1 VSWKT
6 LINPSALIKPLLKR
20 KDDRFLVVEM
30 FEHGVRVASIA
41 ADFFNKKLRVLKIRT
56 GPDMKKLLKKF
67 GPFGWLR
74 ASRLGKY
81 KIIVGLDSHLASTIY
96 SSVLLPRDKH
106 KELIDEPELDNLI
119 SQAIWKFFDRSRNKV
134 AGKMGVADMDIM
146 LTDVRIRGIKLDG
159 HKVVNPL
166 GFSAKTVE
174 VQFSQTFLSR
184 GLIDSLKEML
194 PINQVVL
201 ISENGTAWSS
211 VIAKADLSRNKFLLA
226 NIFPSK
232 TQLFFSDGSQ
242 NSYFDHF
249 HWGENNLKQSLASD
263 LSLGMDVVGLVI
275 DRYLSAKTSSAF
287 QHRFEGM
294 VMREL
299 ATLARGLDGA
309 SRKADTR
316 VIYVNPFFR
325 LPNIFANNFRN
336 QFGRSVSLEPLT
348 LDLIS
353 QKFGFEITFKNNS
366 DANHAFSLLAA
377 VMEWYL
383 APQDDRMSQLA
394 KRRVRWLSP
403 V

>member
-1 VSWKT
+1 MSWKT